1 MKKLGVVLVGFS
13 FWSMNYLGTITWGLI
28 FMAMVGFFIIFPNL
42 LQYFFE
48 GGVRERK

>member
-13 FWSMNYLGTITWGLI
+13 FWTMDYLGTVNWGLI
-28 FMAMVGFFIIFPNL
+28 FMAIVGFLIIFPNL

-48 GGVRERK
+48 GIPGERK